1 MEKGIA
7 DPCHDAGQ
15 YSVLCQKSGKCDDHT
30 AGSRQDCIAVDFI
43 RKQAQRCLHGEGA
56 EIIKHQAQRPLPGVQ
71 KAAVNEKGTAEVH
84 TKMSKRID
92 TKHI

>member
-1 MEKGIA
+1 MKKGIA
-7 DPCHDAGQ
+7 DPCNDAGQ
-15 YSVLCQKSGKCDDHT
+15 YSVLCQKSGKCDNNA
-30 AGSRQDCIAVDFI
+30 AGGCQDCIAVEFI
-43 RKQAQRCLHGEGA
+43 RKQTKRGLHGEGA